1 MKKIYINPG
10 LRAMQMDAEQ
20 MLAASGVTSN
30 NGIGWGGVDIEG
42 DEDPSVKE
50 DSFDDDLFE

>member
-1 MKKIYINPG
+1 
-10 LRAMQMDAEQ
+10 MQMDAEQ